1 MYGIRIDEE
10 TREFSVVDTRE
21 FGLLLPVAGGAVVA
35 HTANKANRRARR
47 YERRDNRRTHKER
60 MAMIQAGMDPSTVED
75 YKSKKLHEKYGYKGH
90 KLDAKSENAAGG
102 RALATHKLDIQSA
115 DKRDARANRTKRT
128 AIRKLR

>member
-21 FGLLLPVAGGAVVA
+21 FGLLLPVAGD
-35 HTANKANRRARR
+35 TANKANRRARR

-90 KLDAKSENAAGG
+90 KLDASSENAAGK
-102 RALATHKLDIQSA
+102 RALAEHRMDLRSG
-115 DKRDARANRTKRT
+115 DKRDYRSNRTKRV